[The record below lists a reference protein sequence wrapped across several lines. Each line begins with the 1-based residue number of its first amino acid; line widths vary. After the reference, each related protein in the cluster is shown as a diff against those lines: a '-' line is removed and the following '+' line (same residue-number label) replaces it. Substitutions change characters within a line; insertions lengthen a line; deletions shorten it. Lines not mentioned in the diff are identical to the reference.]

1 MGIFALGGTRARMRT
16 HANDANSNPNSNSNS
31 NPNSNPNSNYNSN
44 SNSNCVCERARDAR
58 VPITQGNAHT
68 AKEERGFF
76 RDTGR
81 SLQTRH

>member
-1 MGIFALGGTRARMRT
+1 MRT
-16 HANDANSNPNSNSNS
+16 HANDANSNSNYNSNS
-31 NPNSNPNSNYNSN
+31 NPNYNYN
-44 SNSNCVCERARDAR
+44 SNSNCVCERARHAR

>member
-1 MGIFALGGTRARMRT
+1 MRT
-16 HANDANSNPNSNSNS
+16 HANDANSNSNPNSNSNDNS
-31 NPNSNPNSNYNSN
+31 NDNPNSNDNSN

-76 RDTGR
+76 RDTGNGQER